1 MKWIILFLLFMF
13 LLMMISVRFKR
24 QIIGMI
30 QVWKIFK
37 LVNNPPEKQ
46 IKDQPANDE
55 ISLVKCA
62 RCENWIPQNEALNFR
77 SKDFYCSINCVEKSA
92 V

>member
-1 MKWIILFLLFMF
+1 MKWIILFLLLMF

-37 LVNNPPEKQ
+37 QVNNPPEKQ

-62 RCENWIPQNEALNFR
+62 RCGNWIPQNEALNFR
-77 SKDFYCSINCVEKSA
+77 SKDSYCSINCVEKSA